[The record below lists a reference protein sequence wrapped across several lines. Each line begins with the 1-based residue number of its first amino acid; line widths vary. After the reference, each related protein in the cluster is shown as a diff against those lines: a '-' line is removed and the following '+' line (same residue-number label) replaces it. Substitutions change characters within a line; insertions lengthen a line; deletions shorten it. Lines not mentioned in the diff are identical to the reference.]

1 VLSQPQLTLG
11 PSTFLLTKAFSQQA
25 TCLKYFL
32 VEILFVIGLLYIQN
46 SRYTFSPLEKNG
58 VPRGRN
64 AVEHSDS
71 TAATDLLDQLSMKG
85 LLLHKAVIFYLVKD
99 FVPMSI
105 GFSLLSLP
113 STRLVKGGS
122 EIAPVMSSLRDLQ
135 VHRPRCCHFTE
146 QDW

>member
-1 VLSQPQLTLG
+1 MF
-11 PSTFLLTKAFSQQA
+11 STVARNCRFASSFL
-25 TCLKYFL
+25 
-32 VEILFVIGLLYIQN
+32 
-46 SRYTFSPLEKNG
+46 KNND

-71 TAATDLLDQLSMKG
+71 TATTDLLDQLSMKG
-85 LLLHKAVIFYLVKD
+85 LLLHKAVILYLVED